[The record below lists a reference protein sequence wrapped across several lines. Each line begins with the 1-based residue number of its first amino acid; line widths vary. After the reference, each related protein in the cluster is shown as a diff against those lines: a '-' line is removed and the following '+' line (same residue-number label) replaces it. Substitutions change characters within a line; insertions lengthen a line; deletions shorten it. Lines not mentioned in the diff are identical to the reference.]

1 MSHPHLIGAIL
12 FSLVALVLII
22 VLIRAIQRGTTFG
35 RWHIDIEHHRKRYL
49 ATLIATSML
58 AGACLI
64 AAAALMREGGL
75 GYLPPI
81 S

>member
-1 MSHPHLIGAIL
+1 MGHPHLIGAIL
-12 FSLVALVLII
+12 FGTAAIILIAFLIVAIH
-22 VLIRAIQRGTTFG
+22 RGTTFA

-49 ATLIATSML
+49 SCLVAVAML

-64 AAAALMREGGL
+64 IAAALMREGGL
-75 GYLPPI
+75 GYLPPV

>member
-12 FSLVALVLII
+12 FGLIAIALIAV
-22 VLIRAIQRGTTFG
+22 VIRAIQRGSTFA
-35 RWHIDIEHHRKRYL
+35 RWHLDVEHHRKRYL
-49 ATLIATSML
+49 GCLVAVSML

-64 AAAALMREGGL
+64 AAAALMREGAL
-75 GYLPPI
+75 GYLPPV